1 MKKLLC
7 GIAASLLLALL
18 GCPQEEAKTPPPP
31 PPPVS
36 QPASAP
42 VEAPAATPE
51 EAKARLEITDQNVA
65 DYAKA
70 MDGELDKDIE
80 AAKQLGKAAKPQGKA
95 AK

>member
-1 MKKLLC
+1 MKKLLLGC
-7 GIAASLLLALL
+7 AAGLLLALV
-18 GCPQEEAKTPPPP
+18 GCPEEQKPDATPP

-36 QPASAP
+36 QPASVPAEP
-42 VEAPAATPE
+42 PAATPE

-80 AAKQLGKAAKPQGKA
+80 AAKNLGKETK
-95 AK
+95 